1 MTGSLKTPFLIA
13 IAVVI
18 GLALNMSLFIVN
30 QTEQALVLEF
40 RRPVTFVEKPG
51 INLKAPWQS
60 VQYFDKRLLNYDA
73 KPYTILAGDQ
83 KRLEVTA
90 YLKYRI
96 TDPKKYLQATGGV
109 QENFESNL
117 STVLESSLR
126 KGLSEVPLNALL
138 TSKRKV
144 LMTELKNLINLKA
157 KDFGISVVDARIIKA
172 DFPQENREDIYA
184 RMRSER
190 EREAKNLRGLGA
202 EEATIIQAGAD
213 KEKVIILA
221 EAQQKAEALKG
232 EGDATASKIY
242 ADAFSRDPEF
252 YKFYR
257 TMQVYKDTLKKED
270 TKMILSPN
278 SGFLQYLDRA
288 E

>member
-1 MTGSLKTPFLIA
+1 MSASLKIFL
-13 IAVVI
+13 AVAV
-18 GLALNMSLFIVN
+18 GVLLNMSLFIVN

-40 RRPVTFVEKPG
+40 KRPIKFVEKPG
-51 INLKAPWQS
+51 INFKMPWQS
-60 VQYFDKRLLNYDA
+60 VQYFDRRLLNFDA

-83 KRLEVTA
+83 KRLEVDA

-96 TDPKKYLQATGGV
+96 SDPKKYLQSTGGA

-138 TSKRKV
+138 TSRRKV
-144 LMTELKNLINLKA
+144 LMVDLKNLINIKA
-157 KDFGISVVDARIIKA
+157 KDFGIEIVDARIVKA
-172 DFPQENREDIYA
+172 DFPLENREDIYS

-190 EREAKNLRGLGA
+190 EREAKNLRAQGA
-202 EEATIIQAGAD
+202 EEATKIKAEAD
-213 KEKVIILA
+213 KEKTILLA
-221 EAQQKAEALKG
+221 EAQQKAEIIKG
-232 EGDATASKIY
+232 EGDAEASKIY
-242 ADAFSRDPEF
+242 ASAFGRDVDF

-257 TMQVYKDTLKKED
+257 TMQAYRETIKKED
-270 TKMILSPN
+270 TKLILSPN
-278 SGFLQYLDRA
+278 NGFFRYLDKS

>member
-1 MTGSLKTPFLIA
+1 MRTSVKIILA
-13 IAVVI
+13 III
-18 GLALNMSLFIVN
+18 GFTLNMSLFIVS

-40 RRPVTFVEKPG
+40 RRPVKFVEKPG
-51 INLKAPWQS
+51 INIKAPWQS
-60 VQYFDKRLLNYDA
+60 VQYFDKRLLNFDA

-96 TDPKKYLQATGGV
+96 TNPRLYLQATGGNID
-109 QENFESNL
+109 NFESNL

-144 LMTELKNLINLKA
+144 LMHDLRNLINLKA
-157 KDFGISVVDARIIKA
+157 KDFGITVVDARIIKA
-172 DFPQENREDIYA
+172 DFPQENREDIYS

-190 EREAKNLRGLGA
+190 EREAKNLRAQGA
-202 EEATIIQAGAD
+202 EEATKIKAEAD
-213 KEKVIILA
+213 KEKTIILA
-221 EAQQKAEALKG
+221 EAQKKSEITKG
-232 EGDATASKIY
+232 EGDAEASRIY
-242 ADAFSRDPEF
+242 ANAFGRDVDF
-252 YKFYR
+252 FNFYR
-257 TMQVYKDTLKKED
+257 TMQAYKETIKKDD
-270 TKMILSPN
+270 TKLIMSPK
-278 SGFLQYLDRA
+278 SGFLRYLDKS